1 MKLFT
6 IILTNY
12 NQEKYIYEAINS
24 IALQEYNNIELIIT
38 DDCSKYFP
46 LDDIKKYINKKSH
59 NIKELNFIINEEN
72 IGTVKTINKALN
84 MAHGEYVIIF
94 AADDALY
101 DKNVLNNLALEL
113 QNNDIITSQAY
124 MCSNKLKVDELAY
137 KFVNEDNMGFF
148 NKLSSKKQFYYI
160 ANECPFVSG
169 ATAYNK
175 KVFDNVGY
183 FDEEYKLVED
193 WPFWLKLTSHGEKI
207 RFINNVS
214 LLHRDGGISHS
225 NFKEIPKNIEIYYR
239 DIIKVYTNYIIPSL
253 KKAPKKYKYLIID
266 KYMFYICKYD
276 EYIPGLYNE
285 YLDSTNLAWKYTNYQ
300 KYFNKMQK
308 KKKKEGIE

>member
-148 NKLSSKKQFYYI
+148 NKLSSITELFCNSFKAFFI
-160 ANECPFVSG
+160 GPF
-169 ATAYNK
+169 
-175 KVFDNVGY
+175 
-183 FDEEYKLVED
+183 L
-193 WPFWLKLTSHGEKI
+193 
-207 RFINNVS
+207 
-214 LLHRDGGISHS
+214 
-225 NFKEIPKNIEIYYR
+225 
-239 DIIKVYTNYIIPSL
+239 
-253 KKAPKKYKYLIID
+253 
-266 KYMFYICKYD
+266 
-276 EYIPGLYNE
+276 
-285 YLDSTNLAWKYTNYQ
+285 
-300 KYFNKMQK
+300 
-308 KKKKEGIE
+308 